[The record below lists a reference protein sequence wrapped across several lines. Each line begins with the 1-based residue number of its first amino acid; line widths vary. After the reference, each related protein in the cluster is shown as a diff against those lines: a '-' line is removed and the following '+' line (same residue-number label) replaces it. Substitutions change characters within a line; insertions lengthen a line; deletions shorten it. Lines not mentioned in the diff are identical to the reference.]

1 MAAGEER
8 VALLA
13 AASKLT
19 RSFRL
24 STNGGASREAVPSP
38 TFPGM
43 FPTGWSFDRGTRRG
57 SAPMRAG
64 SVPQIVAPAFRAY
77 ASSACAVFACAI
89 FACAFSAC
97 ATDPAPGS
105 SVLPAAVAWDTR
117 EKIGGV
123 SLSAPRGE
131 IPADALD
138 PIVELGAGW
147 IAVIPY
153 AFVDPDDPVVHF
165 DGEGQFWGERPA
177 GVAATIVAA
186 HERGLRVLVKPH
198 LWVRGQGWPG
208 EFAPDTD
215 AGWGAFLASYHD
227 YIARF
232 AAVADSVGADMF
244 SVGTEVDVV
253 AAERPEFWRS
263 LIADTRVVYDGP
275 LTYAA
280 NWDAYGDIPF
290 WDALD
295 LMGIDAYFPLAGDP
309 TPTAERL
316 VAAWEPWAREIE
328 ADSRRLGRP
337 ILFTEFGYRSVDGT
351 AGEHW
356 ELPSGREARG
366 MPINEGAQ
374 AAAYEALFRVWWD
387 RPDFAGG
394 FLWKWYAGTPRAD
407 RVATD
412 FTPQGKAAEAVVAR
426 WYGR

>member
-1 MAAGEER
+1 
-8 VALLA
+8 
-13 AASKLT
+13 
-19 RSFRL
+19 
-24 STNGGASREAVPSP
+24 
-38 TFPGM
+38 M
-43 FPTGWSFDRGTRRG
+43 FPTTWSFDRTTRRG
-57 SAPMRAG
+57 FAPMHA
-64 SVPQIVAPAFRAY
+64 
-77 ASSACAVFACAI
+77 ASALLI
-89 FACAFSAC
+89 FACALGAYAFGAC
-97 ATDPAPGS
+97 ASDPAPGP
-105 SVLPAAVAWDTR
+105 SVPPAAVVWEKG

-123 SLSAPRGE
+123 SLSAPRRE
-131 IPADALD
+131 MAAEALD

-153 AFVDPDDPVVHF
+153 AFVDPDDPVVRF
-165 DGEGQFWGERPA
+165 GGEGQFWGETAA
-177 GVAATIVAA
+177 GVAATITAA
-186 HERGLRVLVKPH
+186 HARGLRALLKPH

-208 EFAPDTD
+208 EFSPDTD
-215 AGWGAFLASYHD
+215 AGWATFLAGYRD
-227 YIARF
+227 YIVRF
-232 AAVADSVGADMF
+232 ATVADSVGADMF
-244 SVGTEVDVV
+244 SVGTELDIV
-253 AAERPEFWRS
+253 ATERPEFWRG
-263 LIADTRVVYDGP
+263 LIADTRAVYDGP

-295 LMGIDAYFPLAGDP
+295 LIGIDAYFPLTGDA
-309 TPTAERL
+309 TPTTERL
-316 VAAWEPWAREIE
+316 VAEWDPWVREVE
-328 ADSRRLGRP
+328 ALSRGLSRP

-366 MPINEGAQ
+366 MPINEEAQ

-412 FTPQGKAAEAVVAR
+412 FTPQGKAAEAVIAR